1 MIKWFANFNFLSLW
15 SWIKPDELSPIYDA
29 IYFTSHFYLRK
40 KVRKFSFK
48 MLKTCWKVF
57 HLCASFCAIF
67 GFSPMGDHLKNLNRG
82 CLYSWII
89 ATTEAG
95 TVDIVFVTDF
105 DDATNSLW
113 RWFSI
118 YMEWESHVAV
128 KWYGGVGWSV
138 LLEKNWSG
146 GFAMIFVIHVKDG
159 IWEITVFHF
168 ACRCNKDQAWEW
180 FSTIHR
186 Y

>member
-1 MIKWFANFNFLSLW
+1 MLLCKI
-15 SWIKPDELSPIYDA
+15 SPIYDA
-29 IYFTSHFYLRK
+29 IYFTSNFYLRK

-57 HLCASFCAIF
+57 HLCAIF
-67 GFSPMGDHLKNLNRG
+67 GFSPTGDHLRNLNRG
-82 CLYSWII
+82 CFESSWII

-105 DDATNSLW
+105 DGARNPLW

-128 KWYGGVGWSV
+128 KWYCGVGWSV
-138 LLEKNWSG
+138 LLEENWGG

-159 IWEITVFHF
+159 ICEITVGHF